1 MPRIYWSDTM
11 EVLKNITKGL
21 TPSDVEFVVDGY
33 NETYSNAK
41 SWFSYTDKKAHR
53 VAFACAVDRAAK
65 VSGVLV

>member
-1 MPRIYWSDTM
+1 M
-11 EVLKNITKGL
+11 EVLKNITKDL
-21 TPSDVEFVVDGY
+21 TSPDVEFVVDGY

>member
-1 MPRIYWSDTM
+1 MTVEI
-11 EVLKNITKGL
+11 LKNITKGL

-41 SWFSYTDKKAHR
+41 SWFNYTDKKAHR

>member
-1 MPRIYWSDTM
+1 MDI
-11 EVLKNITKGL
+11 LKNITRGL
-21 TPSDVEFVVDGY
+21 TASDVEFVIDGY

-65 VSGVLV
+65 C

>member
-1 MPRIYWSDTM
+1 MDI
-11 EVLKNITKGL
+11 LKNITKGL
-21 TPSDVEFVVDGY
+21 TASEVEFVVDGY

-65 VSGVLV
+65 VSGVLL

>member
-1 MPRIYWSDTM
+1 MTVEI
-11 EVLKNITKGL
+11 LKNITKGL

>member
-1 MPRIYWSDTM
+1 MTVEI
-11 EVLKNITKGL
+11 LKNITKGL

-65 VSGVLV
+65 VSGVLL